1 MEILEFN
8 IFGKKL
14 NEVTTDDVKV
24 FCQQQNRE
32 GINLDYKKDL
42 SSPKKIAKTIAA
54 MANTLGGWIIIG
66 VDDDGNDKPKLPTEG
81 VDWEK
86 QLSLRVTN
94 LVIDNISPPALP
106 IIHVCE
112 PDKNKKTFVI
122 LYIQESKDAP
132 HWLFNEN
139 KLCVRLADRTS
150 STEWERLASADEW
163 EFLRQKRE
171 RALEVYKMH
180 RELLDDLFDAY
191 DYESEYEYNRSK
203 SQGLVSSISSIP
215 TPRFAGEENT
225 KEKLNIVIS
234 PKYPTQEMIGID
246 EALSIIE
253 DLKFRDA
260 YGTSDYFPFRNLNA
274 QYQSFQRGAHVY
286 YSDNKRERINF
297 FALNQFGM
305 FSFKQN
311 ILYYD
316 VGASSKQVK
325 LDQLLV
331 QFKQNL
337 LFAQKLY
344 SKLNYLGII
353 TIEALI
359 DGEAWMRLV
368 DPTADFPDL
377 YKLQSPLSTVKFNI
391 DTSLIELNN
400 DSKVTEIVQA
410 FYDEIANSFRWEPT
424 RRRNLENIFKPFGI

>member
-1 MEILEFN
+1 MNILELN

-14 NEVTTDDVKV
+14 TDVNVNDVKD
-24 FCQQQNRE
+24 FCQKQNRE
-32 GINLDYKKDL
+32 GINLDYKKDF

-54 MANTLGGWIIIG
+54 MANTLGGWVIIG
-66 VDDDGNDKPKLPTEG
+66 VDDDGNDKPKLPVEG
-81 VDWEK
+81 LDWDK
-86 QLSLRVTN
+86 QLSLQVTN

-106 IIHVCE
+106 IIHVCD
-112 PDKNKKTFVI
+112 PDKNNKTFVV
-122 LYIQESKDAP
+122 LYVQESKDAP

-139 KLCVRLADRTS
+139 KLCIRLADRTS

-163 EFLRQKRE
+163 EYLRQKRE
-171 RALEVYKMH
+171 NALQAFKMH

-191 DYESEYEYNRSK
+191 DYKSEYNHRR
-203 SQGLVSSISSIP
+203 SQGSTGVISSMP
-215 TPRFAGEENT
+215 MMPRLAGEENT
-225 KEKLNIVIS
+225 KEKLNIIIS
-234 PKYPTQEMIGID
+234 PKYPTQELFTVKD
-246 EALSIIE
+246 ALDIIE
-253 DLKFRDA
+253 DIKFKDA
-260 YGTSDYFPFRNLNA
+260 YGTSEYFPFRDLNA
-274 QYQSFQRGAHVY
+274 QYKTFQKGVHMY
-286 YSDNKRERINF
+286 YSGDNRERISF

-316 VGASSKQVK
+316 LGSSGEQVK

-359 DGEAWMRLV
+359 DGEKWMRLV

-377 YKLQSPLSTVKFNI
+377 HKLQSPLSTIQLSI
-391 DTSLIELNN
+391 DTSLTELN
-400 DSKVTEIVQA
+400 DEARVTELVQA

-424 RRRNLENIFKPFGI
+424 QRRDLENILKKFNM